1 MNTLTL
7 PSTAWEESLAN
18 LRDSHD
24 LALSHPPSLPQSH
37 YISLDASTST
47 STPAPSTVES
57 TPDPTGPSSKRKAST
72 TTAAAAKKA
81 KLAAGVAAEAAAEVI
96 AAEEEMKKAGGF
108 KSFLKAE
115 DLRAPKLLNKEEM
128 EKLIVAVQKAALLAE
143 YGA

>member
-1 MNTLTL
+1 MYSNAL
-7 PSTAWEESLAN
+7 STAWEESLAN

-24 LALSHPPSLPQSH
+24 LTLSHPPPLPQSH

-47 STPAPSTVES
+47 STPAPSTTDP

-81 KLAAGVAAEAAAEVI
+81 KLAAGAAAAAEAVAAD
-96 AAEEEMKKAGGF
+96 EEMKKAGGF
-108 KSFLKAE
+108 KSVLKAE